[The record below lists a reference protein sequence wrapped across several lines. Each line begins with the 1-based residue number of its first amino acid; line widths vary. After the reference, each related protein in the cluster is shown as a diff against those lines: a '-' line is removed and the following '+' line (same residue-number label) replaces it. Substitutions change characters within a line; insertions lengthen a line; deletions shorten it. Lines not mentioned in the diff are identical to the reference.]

1 MDDQRAYSRFPWST
15 PLTDNLQH
23 FGLLESNVRIQD
35 PMWPAVREVARR
47 ILREDSLVIQAGESY
62 MQELDSLILAMGD
75 AQPARLAFPTIQLTQ
90 SSMIEITQQHPTS
103 LQPLHL
109 ARLGTEEP
117 EPEVCWI
124 PLATNE
130 AWNCVLE
137 ACHELL
143 AAGYP
148 GCVGCGGPNSEEE
161 WDEAKSRENWNA
173 A

>member
-1 MDDQRAYSRFPWST
+1 M
-15 PLTDNLQH
+15 
-23 FGLLESNVRIQD
+23 RIQD

-47 ILREDSLVIQAGESY
+47 ILREDSLVIHAGESY
-62 MQELDSLILAMGD
+62 MEELEQLILSMGD
-75 AQPARLAFPTIQLTQ
+75 AQPARLTFPTLHLSQSAMIDIIQHHPSSSQ
-90 SSMIEITQQHPTS
+90 SIQ
-103 LQPLHL
+103 L

-117 EPEVCWI
+117 DSNVCWI

-161 WDEAKSRENWNA
+161 WDEEKSREKWRSA
-173 A
+173 